1 MAALM
6 KRRSGWARSLAPA
19 ISSVY
24 PSTCARVSTAH
35 INAHTSKVALLRKL
49 PDGWIHNIS
58 CGFKWV
64 LAQAFWSHRISP
76 VIWDFSLLVVVIAA
90 GLVNSEWWKLDH
102 SLLKSTSSTRWWVF
116 SVCRPSKSLN
126 ILHHLLKKLT
136 GWVVEEMYWI
146 DIVKVDLWAQTHP
159 FEYYI
164 LSFKSVQQWLLFPLF
179 GNISTWVCLMV
190 FWQPRAKYMM

>member
-24 PSTCARVSTAH
+24 PSTCACVSTAH

-64 LAQAFWSHRISP
+64 LAHAVWSHRISP

-102 SLLKSTSSTRWWVF
+102 SLLNKH
-116 SVCRPSKSLN
+116 KLHSLMLLFHLQAVQVTEYPAPPPEKANGVSCGGN
-126 ILHHLLKKLT
+126 ILNRH
-136 GWVVEEMYWI
+136 
-146 DIVKVDLWAQTHP
+146 
-159 FEYYI
+159 
-164 LSFKSVQQWLLFPLF
+164 
-179 GNISTWVCLMV
+179 C
-190 FWQPRAKYMM
+190 